1 MIGAMRRPVRPWFM
15 LPLLLALACGGRMA
29 GAPVEPMSLSQV
41 SVSDDPV
48 RRASLRLCVSG
59 LDADA
64 EGRRTAALGQYERA
78 IQIDPT
84 NPYAYFALARH
95 EVDGGDPER
104 SLEYLDQAEMLIA
117 AEGALSPGAEANLAG
132 LRGAARIALGED
144 GGAELR
150 EAQRLAPDVW
160 NDGRLDPEELR

>member
-1 MIGAMRRPVRPWFM
+1 MR
-15 LPLLLALACGGRMA
+15 
-29 GAPVEPMSLSQV
+29 LSELDT
-41 SVSDDPV
+41 SDDPV
-48 RRASLRLCVSG
+48 RRASLRLCVGG

-64 EGRRTAALGQYERA
+64 QGRRVAALGQYERA

-104 SLEYLDQAEMLIA
+104 ALQYLDQARMLLTS
-117 AEGALSPGAEANLAG
+117 EGALSPGAEANLAG
-132 LRGAARIALGED
+132 LRGTARIALGQD

-150 EAQRLAPDVW
+150 EARRLVPEVW
-160 NDGRLDPEELR
+160 DDGRLDAEELR